1 MPAFPHFILGG
12 KMSYENYANLVRLI
26 TDRCV
31 ENIIALPTI
40 FLPVHGMGVDLAY
53 LEELSVKIIT
63 AQENNG
69 QNVNWPKTL
78 GFEDCELLSG
88 YIDHAIERSM

>member
-1 MPAFPHFILGG
+1 
-12 KMSYENYANLVRLI
+12 MSYEKYANLVKLI
-26 TDRCV
+26 TDRCA
-31 ENIIALPTI
+31 ENLIALPKI

-63 AQENNG
+63 AQELQIDMLREHG
-69 QNVNWPKTL
+69 QVVNWPKTL